1 MRTGGIV
8 RGGTGEN
15 NLVQTEV
22 QRYYGGDSR
31 GKLSVVGIG
40 PGDLEYL
47 SFKSHRI
54 IQEAEVIVGY
64 TTYIAFIQALISP
77 EQVVISTGMMQEIER
92 CETAVQQAAGGKRV
106 VVVSSG
112 DAGIYG
118 MAGIVLEMIDKLNV
132 YNKVTYEVIPGISA
146 VNAAAA
152 TLGAPLMHDFAA
164 ISLSDLLT
172 PWDKITKRVEHA
184 AQADFVIALYN
195 PKSQKRVQQIEE
207 VRDILL
213 KYKSAS
219 TPVGIVR
226 NAKRD
231 DESMV
236 ITNLADFTKQS
247 IDMFS
252 LVLIG
257 NSQTYVLNGRMVTPR
272 GYKL

>member
-1 MRTGGIV
+1 MRTNGIV
-8 RGGTGEN
+8 RGETGACDFA
-15 NLVQTEV
+15 QAEV
-22 QRYYGGDSR
+22 QRNYGGDSR

-40 PGDLEYL
+40 PGDLEHL
-47 SFKSHRI
+47 SFKAHRTI
-54 IQEAEVIVGY
+54 REAEVIVGY
-64 TTYIAFIQALISP
+64 NTYITLIQELISP
-77 EQVVISTGMMQEIER
+77 AQIVFSTGMMQEVDR
-92 CETAVQQAAGGKRV
+92 CETAVQQAAKGKRV
-106 VVVSSG
+106 VVISSG

-118 MAGIVLEMIDKLNV
+118 MAGIVFELIEKLGV
-132 YNKVTYEVIPGISA
+132 YDKVTYEVIPGISA

-152 TLGAPLMHDFAA
+152 TLGAPLMHDFAV

-172 PWDKITKRVEHA
+172 PWQKIRERVEHA

-213 KYKSAS
+213 KYKPTA

-226 NAKRD
+226 NAARA
-231 DESMV
+231 DESMI
-236 ITNLADFTKQS
+236 ITNLADFTQQS

-257 NSQTYVLNGRMVTPR
+257 NSQTYVLHGRMVTPR